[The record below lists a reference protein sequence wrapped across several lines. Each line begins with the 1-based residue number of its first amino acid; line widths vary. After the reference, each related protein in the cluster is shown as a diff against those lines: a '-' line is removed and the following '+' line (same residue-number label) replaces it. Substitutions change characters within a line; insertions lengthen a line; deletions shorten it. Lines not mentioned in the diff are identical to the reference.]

1 MAIFGKPKT
10 QAMIETG
17 SASAPIAAAG
27 SGYSVGGAGNI
38 GSQSV
43 GNFYSYSEG
52 TLRNNAMSV
61 PTIARARDLIASVV
75 GGTKLEMYKCYWDD
89 VEKDMVEEELA
100 PRSWLQQPDPQLPY
114 ATFMS
119 WLFDDLFFFG
129 KAVLFINSRTADG
142 FPNSFQRLPAS
153 MVTYRDQA
161 GPVFFSPSNEVYFQ
175 GGRIEPENL
184 VQFISPIQGIVYQ
197 SEQSVQTAVR
207 LEKAR
212 YRNASSTIPAGV
224 LKITGGEPLTQA
236 EMADLAATFNS
247 ARENNQTA
255 ALSQDVD
262 YHETTANPANM
273 MLMEAANFQ
282 ALEMCRI
289 TNIPPYLAG
298 IDIGSYQYTSGK
310 DSREQLY
317 LFAARLY
324 MDCIAQTLSMNN
336 VLPVGTKVRFDIDDY
351 LSEIVETEEDSQKA
365 EEMPMGA
372 PTTPINM
379 PEVSP
384 S

>member
-1 MAIFGKPKT
+1 MALFSRPK
-10 QAMIETG
+10 AMVEVDTTAQPDPVVA
-17 SASAPIAAAG
+17 ASG
-27 SGYSVGGAGNI
+27 GYYTGGANNLGAN
-38 GSQSV
+38 SV

-52 TLRNNAMSV
+52 VLRNNAMSV
-61 PTIARARDLIASVV
+61 PVIARARDLIASVV
-75 GGTKLEMYKCYWDD
+75 GGTPLEMYKERWDD
-89 VEKDMVEEELA
+89 VERDMVQEEIA
-100 PRSWLQQPDPQLPY
+100 PRSWISQPDPTLPY
-114 ATFMS
+114 STFMS

-129 KAVLFINSRTADG
+129 KAILFINSRTADG

-161 GPVFFSPSNEVYFQ
+161 GPVFFAPSNEVYFQ

-197 SEQSVQTAVR
+197 SEQAVNTALR

-212 YRNASSTIPAGV
+212 FRNATSTIPAGI
-224 LKITGGEPLTQA
+224 LKVTGGEPLTQV
-236 EMADLAATFNS
+236 ELQQLSATFNS

-255 ALSQDVD
+255 ALSQDLD
-262 YHETTANPANM
+262 YLETKANPANM

-282 ALEMCRI
+282 ALELCRV

-336 VLPVGTKVRFDIDDY
+336 VLPAGTKVRFDIDDY
-351 LSEIVETEEDSQKA
+351 LSEIVETEEDAQ
-365 EEMPMGA
+365 EMIN
-372 PTTPINM
+372 PTTGRVNNVP
-379 PEVSP
+379 VSEMEP
-384 S
+384 M

>member
-10 QAMIETG
+10 QAMIET
-17 SASAPIAAAG
+17 AAPSAPIAAAASG
-27 SGYSVGGAGNI
+27 SWTGGAGNI
-38 GSQSV
+38 GANSV

-52 TLRNNAMSV
+52 VLRNNAMSV

-75 GGTKLEMYKCYWDD
+75 GGTKLEMYKERWDD
-89 VEKDMVEEELA
+89 VERDMVEEEIA
-100 PRSWLQQPDPQLPY
+100 PRSWISQPDPQLPY
-114 ATFMS
+114 STFMS
-119 WLFDDLFFFG
+119 WLLDDLFFFG
-129 KAVLFINSRTADG
+129 KATLFIQSRTADG
-142 FPNSFQRLPAS
+142 FPNSFTRLPAA

-161 GPVFFSPSNEVYFQ
+161 GPVFFAPSNEVYFQ
-175 GGRIEPENL
+175 GGRIDPENL

-197 SEQSVQTAVR
+197 SEQSVQTAIR

-212 YRNASSTIPAGV
+212 FRNATSTIPAGV
-224 LKITGGEPLTQA
+224 LKITGGEPLTQV

-262 YHETTANPANM
+262 YHETKANPANM

-351 LSEIVETEEDSQKA
+351 LSEIVETEEDSQKL
-365 EEMPMGA
+365 ENETMGA
-372 PTTPINM
+372 PTTPINQ
-379 PEVSP
+379 PEVSQ
-384 S
+384 